1 MRRTTT
7 YGGPPATAPGPLP
20 PPMVTGPT
28 TGPGPTQT
36 GTTWMLVR
44 SRESTAR
51 VVLLHPLGAGLS

>member
-1 MRRTTT
+1 
-7 YGGPPATAPGPLP
+7 
-20 PPMVTGPT
+20 MVTGPT